1 MSQIIKTNPFV
12 SIYKPS
18 FVDFSLINKLGSV
31 TVDMAKKIFMAIDEN
46 YKILK
51 EEGFT
56 LNRVFVFNTNEDLK
70 DLTIEMLGALLALY
84 LRDDINAIK
93 YLGLYLKGKDKKK
106 YSYYYA
112 CLDYL
117 KFQHTSCSPKHILD
131 VLYGHEMVNEIV
143 GDLGDRNSIF
153 QYYHFPNC
161 PNCEKCKL
169 KNECKQQI
177 MVQINERINQSSAF
191 LNQKQVQFDIENNQ
205 E

>member
-1 MSQIIKTNPFV
+1 
-12 SIYKPS
+12 
-18 FVDFSLINKLGSV
+18 
-31 TVDMAKKIFMAIDEN
+31 MAIDEN

-112 CLDYL
+112 
-117 KFQHTSCSPKHILD
+117 
-131 VLYGHEMVNEIV
+131 
-143 GDLGDRNSIF
+143 
-153 QYYHFPNC
+153 
-161 PNCEKCKL
+161 
-169 KNECKQQI
+169 
-177 MVQINERINQSSAF
+177 
-191 LNQKQVQFDIENNQ
+191 
-205 E
+205 